1 MSSTSAMRRVSLRNL
16 AAHKVRLALTLL
28 SVVLGTAFVAG
39 SFVFTDTLQSTFN
52 GVFANVAKGVDV
64 QVQPEDSGG
73 SGVPLS
79 DVDKISSLPGVRAV
93 EPAIRGPVVLVAAD
107 GKPIQTGGAP
117 SVGAAYAPPAS
128 QLGDPTEFVEG
139 VPPTAAGEVA
149 INEGAATKGDL
160 TVGSSTRVLVPAV
173 GLLDVAVTGIY
184 ATPTDTGGYVGVL
197 MDPAQAAEVFTDG
210 EHVQAVDIAAD
221 SSTTPAELRDEV
233 ASALPGFEV
242 QTGDEVRAETQAN
255 LDTALKFV
263 NYFLLAFG
271 AIALLV
277 GTFIIYNTFSMIV
290 AQRLRELA
298 LLRAI
303 GASRRQVS
311 RSVLLEA
318 AVVGLIGSVIG
329 LVSGIALAI
338 GLRNLLNAL
347 DLGLP
352 TGTLDVQPRTVAI
365 SLGVGIIVTL
375 FSAWAPARR
384 ASNTPPVAAM
394 RAEFASVG
402 TSLRIRT
409 MSGAA
414 ITAIGVAGL
423 VAGSLSDTTKV
434 AASLVGA
441 GAGAVLIG
449 VLLISPALSSP
460 IIHAL
465 GYPAARFG
473 GTVGRL
479 ARTNAVRNPRR
490 TAATG
495 FALTLGLMLVT
506 TIAVFG
512 SSARASVDQFVDTG
526 ITSDFILSGTGQ
538 SGVPVSAAKAVAQ
551 VADVAE
557 AVEFHPVRAELDDAT
572 VTGLAVTGT
581 IAEVLRIDM
590 SSGTPDLSG
599 DGMMASQSEAAER
612 GWQVG
617 STVTFVGSDS
627 DEVPNTITG
636 IYADNPTLGDW
647 ILGQQAYAQLTPA
660 LFASDLFVLIKAE
673 PGTDLTTLRAALTD
687 ATDPY
692 VVVKVQDRDQFKG
705 EQGQQIDQLLA
716 ILYGL
721 LALAV
726 VIAILGIINTLALS
740 VVERRQEIGM
750 LRAIGM
756 QRAQVRRLIYVESAL
771 IAVFGAVLGIVMG
784 LAFGTLFVHALR
796 NEGIDQISIPWGQ
809 SIGMLVGSGLVG
821 VLAALWPAVRAAR
834 TRPLEA
840 ISDE

>member
-1 MSSTSAMRRVSLRNL
+1 MAPTNAMRRVSLRNL
-16 AAHKVRLALTLL
+16 AAHKVRLALTVL

-39 SFVFTDTLQSTFN
+39 SFVFTDTLHSTFN
-52 GVFANVAKGVDV
+52 GVFANTAKGVDV
-64 QVQPEDSGG
+64 HVAEKVSGG

-79 DVDKISSLPGVRAV
+79 DVDKIRELPNVRAV
-93 EPAIRGPVVLVAAD
+93 EPAIRGSVVLIAAD
-107 GKPIQTGGAP
+107 GKPIQSGGAP
-117 SVGAAYAPPAS
+117 SFGAAYSPPGT
-128 QLGDPTEFVEG
+128 QLGDPTEFLEG
-139 VPPTAAGEVA
+139 GPPDAAGQIA
-149 INEGAATKGDL
+149 INQGAATNGDL
-160 TVGSSTRVLVPAV
+160 HVGSSTQVLVPAS
-173 GLLDVAVTGIY
+173 GMHDVTVSGVYSTS
-184 ATPTDTGGYVGVL
+184 TDTGGFVGVL
-197 MDPAQAAEVFTDG
+197 MEPAQAASLFTDG
-210 EHVQAVDIAAD
+210 QHVQSIDIAA
-221 SSTTPAELRDEV
+221 TPGTSPETLRDEV
-233 ASALPGFEV
+233 SSALPNFDV
-242 QTGDEVRAETQAN
+242 KTGDQVRAETQED
-255 LDTALKFV
+255 LDTALQFV

-318 AVVGLIGSVIG
+318 AVVGLIGSLIG
-329 LVSGIALAI
+329 LAAGIALAF
-338 GLRNLLNAL
+338 GLRNLLNAF

-352 TGTLDVQPRTVAI
+352 TGALDVQPSTVAI
-365 SLGVGIIVTL
+365 SLSVGIIVTL

-402 TSLRIRT
+402 TSLRTRT
-409 MSGAA
+409 VVGSV
-414 ITAIGVAGL
+414 IIAIGVAAL
-423 VAGSLSDTTKV
+423 IAGSLADTTSV

-441 GAGAVLIG
+441 GAAAVLIG
-449 VLLISPALSSP
+449 VLLVSPALSSP
-460 IIHAL
+460 AIRVL
-465 GYPAARFG
+465 GYPAEKLG
-473 GTVGRL
+473 GTVSRL

-512 SSARASVDQFVDTG
+512 ASARASVDTIVDNG
-526 ITSDFILSGTGQ
+526 ITADYILTGTGP
-538 SGVPVSAAKAVAQ
+538 SGVPVSAAQPVA
-551 VADVAE
+551 AAKGVAE
-557 AVEFHPVRAELDDAT
+557 VVQFHPASAQLDGET
-572 VTGLAVTGT
+572 ITGIAVTGP
-581 IAEVLRIDM
+581 IADVLSFTMD
-590 SSGTPDLSG
+590 SGTPDLTG
-599 DGMMASQSEAAER
+599 DGMIASQSEAAAR
-612 GWQVG
+612 GWQLG
-617 STVTFVGSDS
+617 STVTLIGPDRN
-627 DEVPNTITG
+627 EVPNTITG
-636 IYADNPTLGDW
+636 IYADSPTLGNW
-647 ILGQQAYAQLTPA
+647 IIGQESYAKLTPA
-660 LFASDLFVLIKAE
+660 LLASDLFVLIKAQPRANLE
-673 PGTDLTTLRAALTD
+673 ELRGALTD
-687 ATDPY
+687 ATDPF
-692 VVVKVQDRDQFKG
+692 VVVKVQDREQFKG
-705 EQGQQIDQLLA
+705 EQAQQIDQLLA

-756 QRAQVRRLIYVESAL
+756 QRAQVRRLIYLESAL
-771 IAVFGAVLGIVMG
+771 IAVFGAVLGIAMG

-796 NEGIDQISIPWGQ
+796 DEGINQISIPWGQ
-809 SIGMLVGSGLVG
+809 AIGMLVGSGVVG

-840 ISDE
+840 IADE